1 MENLEKNL
9 RQEKAY
15 NPEMIKEANELIY
28 DYFSRYDRERVEK
41 YCKIKQLSNY
51 HPVGKFLVVLEFDY
65 QKPVIPKET
74 SFINDLGADSLLMV
88 DFIMSCE
95 QKFGKTVPDE
105 DAMSIITVADFYD
118 VFERYW
124 FKK

>member
-1 MENLEKNL
+1 MENLEKKS
-9 RQEKAY
+9 QPEKVY
-15 NPEMIKEANELIY
+15 NPEMIKEAKELIY

-41 YCKIKQLSNY
+41 YCKIRVESGY
-51 HPVGKFLVVLEFDY
+51 YPTDGVLVVKKFKY

-74 SFINDLGADSLLMV
+74 SFTDDLGADSLLMT

-95 QKFGKTVPDE
+95 QKFGKAVPDE
-105 DAMSIITVADFYD
+105 DFENIKTVTDFYD